1 MRRRTFLTG
10 AAGLAGIGW
19 SGTSRAQ
26 AQAWPSKPIRLVVGF
41 AAGGASDIVGRLI
54 SPGLGERLGQTV
66 YVENRAGAGGNLA
79 AASVAQAEPDGYTL
93 MLATPGP
100 ETINPTVYDKLPFDP
115 RKDFA
120 PIALLCSILDVLAVP
135 ADRPWKT
142 VKELIDDAR
151 ARPGAITF
159 SSSGIGSPSHVA
171 LLLLQSLTGINVV
184 HVPYR
189 GGGPMMGDFLAGRI
203 DATIGTGPVLMP
215 LGEGGQLRILGVA
228 TAERSPLAPH
238 IPAISES
245 VPGYAMANWLG
256 LAAPVRTPPVLIE
269 KIHQAA
275 LATLAD
281 PAVRAKLTQQSAV
294 PTPLG
299 PQDYAAH
306 VKAEYERWT
315 PLLKAAKAK
324 VE

>member
-1 MRRRTFLTG
+1 MQRRDFLAG
-10 AAGLAGIGW
+10 VAGLAGLGL
-19 SGTSRAQ
+19 SRPAVAQ
-26 AQAWPSKPIRLVVGF
+26 GEPWPTRPIRLVVGF
-41 AAGGASDIVGRLI
+41 AAGGATDIVGRLI
-54 SPGLGERLGQTV
+54 APGLGERLGQTI
-66 YVENRAGAGGNLA
+66 YLENRAGAGGNLA

-100 ETINPTVYDKLPFDP
+100 ETINPTIYDRLPFDP
-115 RKDFA
+115 QKDFA

-135 ADRPWKT
+135 TDRPWKS
-142 VKELIDDAR
+142 VKDLIDDAR

-171 LLLLQSLTGINVV
+171 LLLLQALTGINVV

-215 LGEGGQLRILGVA
+215 LGQSGRLRILGVA
-228 TAERSPLAPH
+228 TAMRSPLAPE
-238 IPAISES
+238 IPAISEA
-245 VPGYAMANWLG
+245 VPGYEMVNWIG
-256 LAAPVRTPPVLIE
+256 LSAPARTPPALITR
-269 KIHQAA
+269 IHQAA
-275 LATLAD
+275 VATLAD
-281 PAVRAKLTQQSAV
+281 PELRSKLTQQAAV

-299 PQDYAAH
+299 PEEYRAH
-306 VKAEYERWT
+306 IKAEYARWT

-324 VE
+324 AE

>member
-1 MRRRTFLTG
+1 MQRRDFLAG
-10 AAGLAGIGW
+10 VAGLAGFGL
-19 SGTSRAQ
+19 SRPATAQ
-26 AQAWPSKPIRLVVGF
+26 SEPWPTRPIRLVVGF
-41 AAGGASDIVGRLI
+41 AAGGATDIVGRLLT
-54 SPGLGERLGQTV
+54 PGLGERLGQSV

-100 ETINPTVYDKLPFDP
+100 ETINPTIYDRLPFDP
-115 RKDFA
+115 QKDFA

-135 ADRPWKT
+135 ADRPWKN

-171 LLLLQSLTGINVV
+171 LLLLQALTGINVV

-215 LGEGGQLRILGVA
+215 LGESGRLRILGVA
-228 TAERSPLAPH
+228 TAKRSPLAPNL
-238 IPAISES
+238 PAISEA
-245 VPGYAMANWLG
+245 VPGYEMVNWIG
-256 LAAPVRTPPVLIE
+256 LSAPARTPPVLLAR
-269 KIHQAA
+269 IHQAA
-275 LATLAD
+275 IATLDD
-281 PAVRAKLTQQSAV
+281 PVLRSKLTQQAAV

-299 PQDYAAH
+299 PEEYRAH
-306 VKAEYERWT
+306 IKAEHARWT
-315 PLLKAAKAK
+315 PLLQAAKAK
-324 VE
+324 AE

>member
-1 MRRRTFLTG
+1 MQRRSFLTG
-10 AAGLAGIGW
+10 LAGLGLIGPAA
-19 SGTSRAQ
+19 AQ
-26 AQAWPSKPIRLVVGF
+26 SETWPTRPIRLVVGF
-41 AAGGASDIVGRLI
+41 AAGGATDIVGRLI
-54 SPGLGERLGQTV
+54 APGLGERLGQTI

-100 ETINPTVYDKLPFDP
+100 ETINPTIYDRLPFDTQ
-115 RKDFA
+115 KDFA

-135 ADRPWKT
+135 VDRPWKS
-142 VKELIDDAR
+142 VEDLIDDAR

-171 LLLLQSLTGINVV
+171 LLLLQALTGINVV

-203 DATIGTGPVLMP
+203 DATIGTGPVLLP
-215 LGEGGQLRILGVA
+215 LGESGRIRILGVA
-228 TAERSPLAPH
+228 TAKRSPLAPT
-238 IPAISES
+238 IPAISEA
-245 VPGYAMANWLG
+245 VPGYEMVNWIG
-256 LAAPVRTPPVLIE
+256 LSAPARMPPALIAR
-269 KIHQAA
+269 IHQAA
-275 LATLAD
+275 VATLAD
-281 PAVRAKLTQQSAV
+281 PELRSKLTQQAAV

-299 PQDYAAH
+299 PEEYKAH
-306 VKAEYERWT
+306 IKAEHARWT

-324 VE
+324 AE